1 MAGTTSLLNSEHNFR
16 YPAHM
21 IPLHSSNRDLP
32 SATAQ
37 AQLREIGAIIERHLA
52 GKPPGDSGFTESG
65 PVHPQLPLALYRRDS
80 PTGFTCATYQPS
92 FAFIAQGA
100 KEICL
105 GKEMLRYG
113 SGQYLLTSIDV
124 PVQTQIVEASPASPY
139 QCFVMSVDMHEVATL
154 VSEGAVPSHPATEAP
169 GMSVSDVSAEVLDAS
184 LRLMRLLDRPHDI
197 AALAPLIR
205 RELTYRLLTGPHGAR
220 LRDMAV
226 TRSKSHQIGQ
236 VIAWIRQNFTQP
248 LRIGALAAMANM
260 STSSLHHHF
269 KAITAMTP
277 VQYQKVLRL
286 QEARRLMLVDLV
298 DAGTAGYRVG
308 YESESQF
315 SREYSRQFG
324 RAPLRDVSTMRAA
337 LLSGGVAA

>member
-1 MAGTTSLLNSEHNFR
+1 
-16 YPAHM
+16 M
-21 IPLHSSNRDLP
+21 ISQYSSTHAFP
-32 SATAQ
+32 SSTAQ
-37 AQLREIGAIIERHLA
+37 AQLSEIGAIIERHLA
-52 GKPPGDSGFTESG
+52 GKPEGNSGLAESG
-65 PVHPQLPLALYRRDS
+65 ALHPQLPVTLYRRDT

-92 FAFIAQGA
+92 FALIAQGA
-100 KEICL
+100 KQISL

-124 PVQTQIVEASPASPY
+124 PVQTQIVEASPALPY
-139 QCFVMSVDMHEVATL
+139 QCFVMSVDMHDVATM
-154 VSEGAVPSHPATEAP
+154 VSEGAVASPVHTAAP
-169 GMSVSDVSAEVLDAS
+169 GMSVSDVSAELLDAS
-184 LRLMRLLDRPHDI
+184 VRLLRLLDRPGDI

-236 VIAWIRQNFTQP
+236 VIGWIRQNFTLP
-248 LRIGALAAMANM
+248 LRIDALAGMANM
-260 STSSLHHHF
+260 SASSLHHHF
-269 KAITAMTP
+269 KAMTAMTP

-337 LLSGGVAA
+337 LLAGSMAAS